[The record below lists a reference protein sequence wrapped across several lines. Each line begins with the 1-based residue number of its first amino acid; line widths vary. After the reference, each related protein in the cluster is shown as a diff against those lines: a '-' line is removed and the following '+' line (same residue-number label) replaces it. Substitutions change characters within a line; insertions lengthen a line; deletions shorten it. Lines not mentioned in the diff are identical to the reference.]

1 MIIDTTKLNILLK
14 KAKIS
19 KSDLCKIL
27 SISSRT
33 LAKIA
38 KEEDI
43 SKSVINKLTNF
54 FNIEIADIVKCN
66 NIYNT
71 LLNEKNLKLSG
82 GLYHE
87 TQIRLTYNS
96 NHIEGSALSEEQ
108 TRYIFET
115 QTIGDLSINVK
126 LDDIIE
132 TNNHFKCIDYCI
144 DCAKANLNEK
154 FILSL
159 HEILKSGTNQAE
171 FYGTGGYKKYPNTV
185 GGRETIS
192 PENIKVEMKKLLD
205 WYNKI
210 KKVNLEDII
219 EFHYKFECIHPF
231 QDGNGRVGRLIM
243 FKECLKN
250 NIVPCYIDDRFKA
263 QYYNGLNKYSED
275 KNFLIETCKFGQ
287 DLYKQLLDYFKVE
300 Y

>member
-171 FYGTGGYKKYPNTV
+171 FYGTGCYKKYPNTV

-192 PENIKVEMKKLLD
+192 PENVKVEMKKLLD

-250 NIVPCYIDDRFKA
+250 NIVPFYIDDRFKA

>member
-1 MIIDTTKLNILLK
+1 MIIDTTKLNVLLK

-96 NHIEGSALSEEQ
+96 NHIEGSALSEDQ

-171 FYGTGGYKKYPNTV
+171 FYGTGCYKKYPNTV

-192 PENIKVEMKKLLD
+192 PENVKVEMKKLLD

-243 FKECLKN
+243 FNECLKN

-263 QYYNGLNKYSED
+263 QYNNGFNKYSED